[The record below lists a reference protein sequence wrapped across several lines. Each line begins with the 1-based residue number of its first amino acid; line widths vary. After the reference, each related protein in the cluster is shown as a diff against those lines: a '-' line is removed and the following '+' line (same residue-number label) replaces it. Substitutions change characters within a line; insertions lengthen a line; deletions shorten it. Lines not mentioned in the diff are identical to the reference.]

1 MAVDGDT
8 VVVGAF
14 GDDFGTNS
22 AQGSAYVFVKPAGG
36 WAGLLQEN
44 AKLFASDGENGD
56 HSAHSRVAVSGD
68 TVVVGRIS
76 TTSAVISTKA
86 LRMCSCNPPGAGL
99 GLLTENAKLAASD
112 GKSSD
117 TLGDSVA
124 VSGDTVVVYS
134 AEKAGFGNNRGQG
147 AGYVF
152 VMPPGGWA
160 GLLIENA
167 KLVASDGAAN
177 DSVPWLTH
185 WA

>member
-1 MAVDGDT
+1 M
-8 VVVGAF
+8 
-14 GDDFGTNS
+14 
-22 AQGSAYVFVKPAGG
+22 FVQPAGG
-36 WAGLLQEN
+36 WA
-44 AKLFASDGENGD
+44 
-56 HSAHSRVAVSGD
+56 
-68 TVVVGRIS
+68 
-76 TTSAVISTKA
+76 
-86 LRMCSCNPPGAGL
+86 

-134 AEKAGFGNNRGQG
+134 AESDVGNNRGQG

-167 KLVASDGAAN
+167 KLVASDGATN
-177 DSVPWLTH
+177 DFGSLVDALGVSDDTVVVGAPAGTS
-185 WA
+185 APIPIKARPISS